1 MRDTNKL
8 AVRAYQFIYSI
19 VKTSKPFI
27 WDEVADAFPDEDI
40 MVLQRPTMERVNLK
54 YLPWPENDQPA
65 EALFKYDM
73 DVFGTYHFQVL

>member
-1 MRDTNKL
+1 
-8 AVRAYQFIYSI
+8 
-19 VKTSKPFI
+19 
-27 WDEVADAFPDEDI
+27 

-73 DVFGTYHFQVL
+73 DVFGAYHFQVL